1 MFQLSNTMELIVD
14 NRESTTDYYKNLGKS
29 WITFE
34 NLDLGD
40 YIFKYKGQIVCVIE
54 RKTIEDMA
62 SSINDGRYREQ
73 KARLLENFQKNQ
85 IIYLIEGDLTHH
97 NLSFEF
103 NKVSKETIYSALVNL
118 YLRDNFNVFI
128 SSGLKETYEFMEYL
142 GRKLEKQGLTFLE
155 KKYTKEMS
163 LFHNMKSSKKN
174 LTPRLVYKL
183 QLSSIPGISTS
194 CADAII
200 QIYPTLTKFILAF
213 NTLEST
219 ERVEKLKN
227 IQATTSTGK
236 KRKIG
241 IKVAQNIETYLF
253 SPDKYDPSL
262 INTTISRNKNYKRK
276 KKQTTKQK
284 TPKPPSFESLDFIE
298 DD

>member
-1 MFQLSNTMELIVD
+1 MEFIVD

-40 YIFKYKGQIVCVIE
+40 YIFKYKGQIACVIE

-73 KARLLENFQKNQ
+73 KARLLENFQKPQ
-85 IIYLIEGDLTHH
+85 IIYLIEGDLSQN

-128 SSGLKETYEFMEYL
+128 SNGLKQTYEFMDYI
-142 GRKLEKQGLTFLE
+142 GRKLEKQGLTFL
-155 KKYTKEMS
+155 KKNYTNEMS

-174 LTPRLVYKL
+174 VTPQLVYKL

-194 CADAII
+194 CANAIV
-200 QIYPTLTKFILAF
+200 QVYPTLTQFILAF
-213 NTLEST
+213 NTLDSD

-262 INTTISRNKNYKRK
+262 INTTISQKKN
-276 KKQTTKQK
+276 TKQSIK
-284 TPKPPSFESLDFIE
+284 KRTKGSSSKSSKPPSFESLDFIE
-298 DD
+298 DE